1 VLKHSKFMLAVAVL
15 VVAGATV
22 IVAGSNL
29 PGGLSMGVGT
39 NAAAETNPQSTTG
52 PSPPSNPSQASKIAA
67 AEDYTKRLLL
77 LMDTDKNGRVSKQ
90 EFMDFM
96 AKVFDQLDT
105 NHDGQLDVKELAKFR
120 ERPWA
125 GK

>member
-1 VLKHSKFMLAVAVL
+1 MLKHGKFMLAVAAL
-15 VVAGATV
+15 VIAGATL
-22 IVAGSNL
+22 IAAGSKL
-29 PGGLSMGVGT
+29 PGGLDMGVKS
-39 NAAAETNPQSTTG
+39 NAAAGVDPQTTTG

-67 AEDYTKRLLL
+67 AEEYTKRLLL

>member
-1 VLKHSKFMLAVAVL
+1 MLKHGKSMLAVVAL

-22 IVAGSNL
+22 IAAGSKL
-29 PGGLSMGVGT
+29 PGGLSMGVRPDE
-39 NAAAETNPQSTTG
+39 AAETNPQTTTG
-52 PSPPSNPSQASKIAA
+52 PSPPSHLSKASKIAA
-67 AEDYTKRLLL
+67 AEDYTKKLLL
-77 LMDTDKNGRVSKQ
+77 LMDTDKSGRVSKE
-90 EFMDFM
+90 EFMSFM